1 MKPETEEWIEKAEG
15 DLKVARREQQTEDPV
30 YDAIC
35 FHAQQGAEK
44 YIKASLEEENI
55 AFPKSHDLVVLLNL
69 SEGLL
74 STLEPL
80 KKRLAHL
87 STFGI
92 ASRYP
97 GIRGDQLAAEDA
109 LEIAEE
115 VRTVVREK
123 LGLSTS
129 K

>member
-15 DLKVARREQQTEDPV
+15 DLKVARREKQTQDPV
-30 YDAIC
+30 YDAVC

-44 YIKASLEEENI
+44 YIKASLEEDNI

-69 SEGLL
+69 SGGSL
-74 STLEPL
+74 SRLEPL
-80 KKRLAHL
+80 RERLARL

-97 GIRGDQLAAEDA
+97 GISGDQLAAEDA
-109 LEIAEE
+109 LTIAEE

-123 LGLSTS
+123 LGLSS
-129 K
+129 